1 MTYIEDGTCRLISR
15 KQNQYKNFDPL
26 AASLAKLPVKNARI
40 DSEIV
45 VLDAEGKSVFLDL
58 MRRRRAGA
66 ILYCFDLLYHDGED
80 LRNLS
85 LVDRKHRLQRLIRGH
100 EKLLFADHIENRGVE
115 FFKTICSQDLEGIV
129 AKHKLAPYASTPQT
143 WFKILNNDY
152 TRKRGRKE
160 MFENFRE
167 RNSAAVHDAQNP

>member
-40 DSEIV
+40 
-45 VLDAEGKSVFLDL
+45 
-58 MRRRRAGA
+58 
-66 ILYCFDLLYHDGED
+66 
-80 LRNLS
+80 
-85 LVDRKHRLQRLIRGH
+85 
-100 EKLLFADHIENRGVE
+100 
-115 FFKTICSQDLEGIV
+115 SQDLEGIV